1 MRPTSEAK
9 RRASR
14 SQGQPR
20 KVSFIEEARRKQI
33 IDTAIETIAEQGYD
47 KASLAEIARAAGI
60 SKGVISYH
68 FAGKDELVEEI
79 LSFLLREPA
88 AFIKQRVDACERAI
102 DKLDAYIRANFEF
115 MREHR
120 VGYVA
125 LVDLWNSRSVS
136 AGNNKFDHEAYE
148 PSRHY
153 LMRILEQ
160 GQTSGAFREMPLRTM
175 ASLIQASIDGVM
187 LQWVFHEDAIDLDE
201 ACDEITEMIRTHVR

>member
-1 MRPTSEAK
+1 MRSDPQPNRPRT
-9 RRASR
+9 RTG
-14 SQGQPR
+14 GQPK

-33 IDTAIETIAEQGYD
+33 IDTAIETIAAQGYD

-79 LSFLLREPA
+79 LTFLLREPA
-88 AFIKQRVDACERAI
+88 AFIKHRVDACERAI
-102 DKLDAYIRANFEF
+102 DKLDAYIRANFDF

-125 LVDLWNSRSVS
+125 LVDLWNSRSAS
-136 AGNNKFDHEAYE
+136 AGTNKFDHEAYE
-148 PSRHY
+148 PSRRY
-153 LMRILEQ
+153 LRRILEE
-160 GQTSGAFREMPLRTM
+160 GQQSGAFREMPLRTM
-175 ASLIQASIDGVM
+175 ASLVQASIDGVM

-201 ACDEITEMIRTHVR
+201 ACQEITRMIRTHVR